1 MDVRII
7 NPGRGY
13 ISYHDFVD
21 LGNDSNG
28 NLNDANLDAWLNE
41 GNYTYLQFPIITVS
55 GGGGNEATHK
65 PILDENGSVVD
76 VNITN
81 GGRGYLTS
89 IVLIV
94 LKQYT
99 LLHLMLMKKMQPC
112 PFA

>member
-28 NLNDANLDAWLNE
+28 NLDDANLDAWLNE

-55 GGGGNEATHK
+55 GGGGNGATLK

-76 VNITN
+76 VNNTN
-81 GGRGYLTS
+81 GGQGYFNINRFNSPKAIHTTS
-89 IVLIV
+89 LNADE
-94 LKQYT
+94 KNAT
-99 LLHLMLMKKMQPC
+99 LSD
-112 PFA
+112 A